1 MSVRHL
7 GGALRWVVI
16 ESLEE
21 RLGAM
26 QERLQGWGVTAVML
40 GTDTASSDLQQCREV
55 GLKRDINLAA
65 EYAAAQKEEKQPF
78 VPTEDRSGSQEPLL
92 RRQLRV
98 LEQLSAL
105 ILEQI
110 AKCRG
115 AGEETRLG
123 GLEEELREAVELR
136 SSATNCLQACLTEE
150 GRTSSEVNTLSSDCT
165 SESSNLASVYRAVSS
180 TSNDHNEVKGNVP
193 SNECRAASAFF
204 APSRNGELFH
214 RRSASAL
221 ETDPQ
226 FTSVSMEGWMDRK
239 SSSPRAGTTNKK
251 RPASSSTPRR
261 PQKNTERFYVYG
273 VAMVPERPKT
283 KRPATAKASRRD
295 CMCGGDHDSITSH
308 CGDLEP
314 KEMKE
319 FNLTDKEVEVVD
331 AAGVGVSVVVRRM
344 LRPSRQQTQSKCRVS
359 PDSMNKIRMTY
370 RPALTVRRDVRKSR
384 LQEIVPGL
392 RESTEAAA
400 VAVDAARAAVAA
412 SSSSAPHTPCASA
425 VQGSGK
431 QQSSSI
437 GHLHQGSEEWKKQG
451 RKRSGYTTRR
461 SRSFNPDSEFIQVCR
476 ERGNRCMRNKQYEA
490 AVKAYSEAIERDP
503 ENDIIL
509 CNRAAAYFLLNQYVL
524 TLMDCES
531 VLSRSPSNLKAHWR
545 AAKALLYTNNVQ
557 AARRHYRVAREMCVN
572 LVEERAIAEEMK
584 ALRAYEM
591 YYVYM
596 KECRWID
603 SVECADQLLRAFG
616 STGVVGLPWQC
627 RKLEALLNLD
637 SWRTLEDIKRLRKA
651 YPKYA
656 ELLFLHAK
664 CLFYCVHDPNS
675 TGEILELVQAACRQ
689 KEIEGCSQDSRYTH
703 LERTVVSFEHHRD
716 RGNTAYE
723 SGDWMEAYTAY
734 TRCLTLDPLNK
745 SLIAVTYCN
754 RAAASMQCGRWNDAL
769 SDVHR
774 SIQINGNNA
783 KVYAR
788 RARIYLHFMRD
799 KARVGIDYLQFAIN
813 DLRRAVELAPTDENR
828 QQLAEAMKLKEREE
842 RSKDSRSSD
851 GNEDTDRGR
860 NPNETPRFCSND
872 ANSASGGPRQKT
884 YGHSGDAPN
893 IFASEN
899 SKAHCTKVL
908 GLENTAGLDARS
920 LTRAYRE
927 AALRWHPDRW
937 IGSGPGEHEAA
948 EQKFKEIHTA
958 YQTLKETMVR

>member
-26 QERLQGWGVTAVML
+26 QERLQGWGVKAVMF
-40 GTDTASSDLQQCREV
+40 GTDAALSDLQRCRDV
-55 GLKRDINLAA
+55 GLKRDINVAA
-65 EYAAAQKEEKQPF
+65 EHAAAQKEEKQPLGS
-78 VPTEDRSGSQEPLL
+78 TEDCSGSQEPLL
-92 RRQLRV
+92 RRQLRMV
-98 LEQLSAL
+98 EQLSAL
-105 ILEQI
+105 ILDQI
-110 AKCRG
+110 EKCRG
-115 AGEETRLG
+115 AGEETRLR
-123 GLEEELREAVELR
+123 GLEEELQEAMELR
-136 SSATNCLQACLTEE
+136 SNATHCLQACLTEE
-150 GRTSSEVNTLSSDCT
+150 GRTSSEANTSSSDCT
-165 SESSNLASVYRAVSS
+165 SESSNLAPVYSAVRSS
-180 TSNDHNEVKGNVP
+180 SNVHNEVRGNMS
-193 SNECRAASAFF
+193 SNEHRAASAFLVS
-204 APSRNGELFH
+204 SRSDELF
-214 RRSASAL
+214 RRRAASTL
-221 ETDPQ
+221 ETGHQ
-226 FTSVSMEGWMDRK
+226 FTNVSMEGWMDRK
-239 SSSPRAGTTNKK
+239 SSSPAAGTTNTR
-251 RPASSSTPRR
+251 RPASTSAMRR
-261 PQKNTERFYVYG
+261 PQTDTEHFHIYG

-283 KRPATAKASRRD
+283 KRPATAKASRKG
-295 CMCGGDHDSITSH
+295 CMCDGDHGNNTSY
-308 CGDLEP
+308 CGDVEP

-319 FNLTDKEVEVVD
+319 FNLTEKEVEVVD

-344 LRPSRQQTQSKCRVS
+344 LRPSRQQRQSKWHVS
-359 PDSMNKIRMTY
+359 PDSMNAIHMTY

-384 LQEIVPGL
+384 LHDIIPGL

-412 SSSSAPHTPCASA
+412 SSSSAPHTPRASV
-425 VQGSGK
+425 VQGPGN
-431 QQSSSI
+431 QQSSRI
-437 GHLHQGSEEWKKQG
+437 GHLNQGNEEWRKQG
-451 RKRSGYTTRR
+451 RKRLGYTTRR
-461 SRSFNPDSEFIQVCR
+461 SRSVNPDAKFIQACR
-476 ERGNRCMRNKQYEA
+476 ERGNRCMRNKEYEA

-509 CNRAAAYFLLNQYVL
+509 CNRAAAYFLLNQYTL

-557 AARRHYRVAREMCVN
+557 AARRHYRVAREMCIN

-637 SWRTLEDIKRLRKA
+637 SWRALEEIKRLREV
-651 YPKYA
+651 YSDYA

-675 TGEILELVQAACRQ
+675 TGEILELIQAACRQ

-734 TRCLTLDPLNK
+734 TRCLTLDPLNR

-754 RAAASMQCGRWNDAL
+754 RAAACMQCGRWNDAL

-799 KARVGIDYLQFAIN
+799 KAGVGIDYLQFAIN
-813 DLRRAVELAPTDENR
+813 DLRRAVELAPTEENR
-828 QQLAEAMKLKEREE
+828 QQLAEAMKLKEKEE

-851 GNEDTDRGR
+851 SNEEKDRDR

-872 ANSASGGPRQKT
+872 ANSASGGTQRKT
-884 YGHSGDAPN
+884 YGHSGDNPN
-893 IFASEN
+893 IFAPAN

-948 EQKFKEIHTA
+948 EKKFKEIHMA